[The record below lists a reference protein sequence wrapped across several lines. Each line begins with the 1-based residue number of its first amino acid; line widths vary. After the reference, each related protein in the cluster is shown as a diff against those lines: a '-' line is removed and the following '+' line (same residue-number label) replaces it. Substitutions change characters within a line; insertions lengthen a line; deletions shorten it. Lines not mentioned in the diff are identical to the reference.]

1 MTARRKFL
9 YLEAFLEAISLY
21 TGIFLWGGGFL
32 AGFVDSIAGGGGII
46 SLPVLLSVGIPPHQ
60 ALGTNKLQGSFGS
73 LTAAVNYT
81 RKGLVDFKAIVPGIV
96 FTALGAALGTVA
108 IQMLSVAFLQ
118 HVIPLLLAA
127 VFLYTLFSP
136 DMGRRDAKPKMDERL
151 FYLLVGLMLGFYDG
165 FFGPGTGSFWT
176 VLFVLLLGIDL
187 KKATAHTK
195 ITNFTSNIV
204 ALSVFIIG
212 GKVLFLAGIIMG
224 TGQMAGAFSG
234 SRLVIRNGVGFVRV
248 FFLVVVAV
256 TVVRLIYVTY
266 F

>member
-1 MTARRKFL
+1 MEGTL
-9 YLEAFLEAISLY
+9 DSLSLF
-21 TGIFLWGGGFL
+21 TGLFLWGGGFL

-73 LTAAVNYT
+73 LTAAVNYS
-81 RKGLVDFKAIVPGIV
+81 RKGLVDFKTIVPGV
-96 FTALGAALGTVA
+96 LYTAMGAILGTVA
-108 IQMLSVAFLQ
+108 IQMLSAGFLQ
-118 HVIPLLLAA
+118 QVIPLLLAG
-127 VFLYTLFSP
+127 VFFYMLFSP
-136 DMGRRDAKPKMDERL
+136 DMGSRESRPKMNARL
-151 FYLLVGLMLGFYDG
+151 FYLPAGLILGFYDG

-176 VLFVLLLGIDL
+176 LLFVLLLGLDL

-224 TGQMAGAFSG
+224 CGQMVGAYAGSK
-234 SRLVIRNGVGFVRV
+234 LVIRNGVGFVRV
-248 FFLVVVAV
+248 FFLAVVAV
-256 TVVRLIYVTY
+256 TVIRLFYVTY

>member
-1 MTARRKFL
+1 LEGILDTLSLFTGLFL
-9 YLEAFLEAISLY
+9 C
-21 TGIFLWGGGFL
+21 GGGFL

-46 SLPVLLSVGIPPHQ
+46 SLPILLSVGIPPHQ

-73 LTAAVNYT
+73 FTAALNYA
-81 RKGLVDFKAIVPGIV
+81 RKGLVDYKKIVPGII
-96 FTALGAALGTVA
+96 FTAMGAILGTVA
-108 IQMLSVAFLQ
+108 IQMLSAAFLQ

-127 VFLYTLFSP
+127 VFLYTLFTP
-136 DMGRRDAKPKMDERL
+136 DMGRRDSKPKMNERL
-151 FYLLVGLMLGFYDG
+151 FYLLAGLILGFYDG

-176 VLFVLLLGIDL
+176 LLFVLFLGLDL

-204 ALSVFIIG
+204 ALTVFVIG

-224 TGQMAGAFSG
+224 CGQMAGAYTG

-248 FFLVVVAV
+248 FFLAVVAV
-256 TVVRLIYVTY
+256 TIARLLYVTY

>member
-1 MTARRKFL
+1 MEGP
-9 YLEAFLEAISLY
+9 LESLSLF

-73 LTAAVNYT
+73 FTAAVNYT
-81 RKGLVDFKAIVPGIV
+81 RKGLVDFKKIVPGIL
-96 FTALGAALGTVA
+96 FTAIGALLGTVA
-108 IQMLSVAFLQ
+108 IQMLSATFLQ
-118 HVIPLLLAA
+118 HVIPPLLAV
-127 VFLYTLFSP
+127 VFFYTLFTP
-136 DMGRRDAKPKMDERL
+136 DMGRRDLKPKMNERL
-151 FYLLVGLMLGFYDG
+151 FYVLAGFILGFYDG

-176 VLFVLLLGIDL
+176 LLFVLFLGLDL

-195 ITNFTSNIV
+195 ITNFTSNII

-224 TGQMAGAFSG
+224 TGQVAGAYAG
-234 SRLVIRNGVGFVRV
+234 SKLVIRNGVGFVRV
-248 FFLVVVAV
+248 FFLTVVAI
-256 TVVRLIYVTY
+256 TVARLFYVTY
-266 F
+266 C

>member
-1 MTARRKFL
+1 M
-9 YLEAFLEAISLY
+9 EASLDTLSLF

-73 LTAAVNYT
+73 FTAAVNYT
-81 RKGLVDFKAIVPGIV
+81 RKGLVDFKAILPGIL
-96 FTALGAALGTVA
+96 FTALGAVLGTVA
-108 IQMLSVAFLQ
+108 IQLLSADFLK
-118 HVIPLLLAA
+118 HVIPILLAA

-136 DMGRRDAKPKMDERL
+136 DMGSRESEPKMAAL
-151 FYLLVGLMLGFYDG
+151 FFYLLVGLGLGFYDG

-176 VLFVLLLGIDL
+176 LLFVLLLGLDL

-195 ITNFTSNIV
+195 ITNFTSNFI

-212 GKVLFLAGIIMG
+212 GKVLFLAGFIMG
-224 TGQMAGAFSG
+224 CGQMVGAYVG

-248 FFLVVVAV
+248 FFLTVVAV
-256 TVVRLIYVTY
+256 TVARLFYVTY
-266 F
+266 V